1 MRVVTCAGIAEHVR
15 PHDLRHAY
23 AEHIARA
30 TDTRIAQ
37 HLLGHANFGTTDT
50 YLGRPRIDDMVAAVQ
65 KATYGVRT
73 NVLEVAQMAQIPLKA
88 TTGIEP
94 V

>member
-1 MRVVTCAGIAEHVR
+1 MRVAERAGIAEHVR

-23 AEHIARA
+23 AEHIARTA
-30 TDTRIAQ
+30 DTK
-37 HLLGHANFGTTDT
+37 
-50 YLGRPRIDDMVAAVQ
+50 GRAVSAWARNPRYDR
-65 KATYGVRT
+65 KALTAR
-73 NVLEVAQMAQIPLKA
+73 KA